1 MVTARTGASKTR
13 RPPRR
18 TLNTYAAPV
27 DDVEEVAPARTP
39 WWPAAAGLLFCLV
52 GIGVATY
59 LTIQHFDQQIALAC
73 PTRGIINC
81 EKVTQSQYSR
91 IFGIP
96 VAVLG
101 LVFFVVMA
109 VLQLPAMWR
118 SARREIRLARL
129 GWSVVGL
136 GTAIW
141 LVYAELFLIKNICL
155 WCTSVHIISLIVF
168 CTTLFGTVVTARP
181 PDFADE

>member
-1 MVTARTGASKTR
+1 MPARTAATRTR

-18 TLNTYAAPV
+18 TLTDYSAPPEQIEAP
-27 DDVEEVAPARTP
+27 EEPRTP
-39 WWPAAAGLLFCLV
+39 RWPAVAGLLLSLAGV
-52 GIGVATY
+52 GVATY
-59 LTIQHFDQQIALAC
+59 LTIQHFDQKLQLAC
-73 PTRGIINC
+73 PTSGIVNC

-101 LVFFVVMA
+101 LVFFVVMVA
-109 VLQLPAMWR
+109 LQLPPMWR

-155 WCTSVHIISLIVF
+155 WCTSVHVLSLILF
-168 CTTLFGTVVTARP
+168 GITLFGTVVTARP
-181 PDFADE
+181 PDFSTE